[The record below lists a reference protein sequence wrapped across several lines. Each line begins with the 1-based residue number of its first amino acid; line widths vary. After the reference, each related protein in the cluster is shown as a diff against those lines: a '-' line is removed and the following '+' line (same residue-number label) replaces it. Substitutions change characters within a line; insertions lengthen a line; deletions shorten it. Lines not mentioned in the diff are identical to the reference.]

1 MTELLPSTHAPHP
14 LASLSAFA
22 EKRLRIPRLFQ
33 TAATR
38 RPVALSPAFEA
49 VLKQLV
55 GVPRETALLGVCEDG
70 LPVLLDLNDPAP
82 GSLLVC
88 ADDFDLRMGVLRTLL
103 QSAMALNS
111 PRHVQFLVLSA
122 RPQEW
127 QDWLPEN
134 ESRHCLGVE
143 EIREEGA
150 ARWLLKL
157 STWADQRRTLGKDGP
172 SVLVMIDDLSAATRL
187 EYEARV
193 NFDWLVREGP
203 AVKIWPVASAAAESL
218 PGLGRWARLF
228 QSAIL
233 GAALDAEVY
242 RESFQ
247 LGEEELALFTDAER
261 MAVRI
266 QNQWLKF
273 RPLA

>member
-1 MTELLPSTHAPHP
+1 MTELFSTPHAPHP

-22 EKRLRIPRLFQ
+22 ERRLRIPRLFQ
-33 TAATR
+33 ATAAR
-38 RPVALSPAFEA
+38 KPVALSPELEA
-49 VLKQLV
+49 LLKQLV
-55 GVPRETALLGVCEDG
+55 GLPRETALLGVCEDG

-88 ADDFDLRMGVLRTLL
+88 ADNYDLRMGVLRTLL
-103 QSAMALNS
+103 QSAMVLNS

-127 QDWLPEN
+127 QDWLPESEN
-134 ESRHCLGVE
+134 RHCLGVE
-143 EIREEGA
+143 DILEESG

-157 STWADQRRTLGKDGP
+157 ATWADQRRSLGRDGP
-172 SVLVMIDDLSAATRL
+172 SVLVVIDDLSAAARL

-203 AVKIWPVASAAAESL
+203 AVKIWPVASAVAESL

-233 GAALDAEVY
+233 GTALDGEVY
-242 RESFQ
+242 RKCFQ

-266 QNQWLKF
+266 QDQWLKF